1 MDEAP
6 LTAGDIS
13 LQHCGV
19 VRGTCVVWTSSDT
32 VVYHCDGHIVMS
44 TNGMAFSDGEASIGV
59 EGIIVG
65 RLSATEFEHT

>member
-1 MDEAP
+1 M
-6 LTAGDIS
+6 
-13 LQHCGV
+13 
-19 VRGTCVVWTSSDT
+19 VWTSSDT
-32 VVYHCDGHIVMS
+32 MVYHCDGHIVMS